1 VLVAYTASDIAY
13 LALAL
18 FLVLAGLGLGYALL
32 RLAGTFQ
39 RLSSFIQGT
48 ETELLPVIN
57 KAGGSLDRV
66 NSELDKLDQVTDS
79 AVDAVAAV
87 DQTVRAV
94 NVAVKTPVKKAAG
107 ITSGIT
113 HGWATL
119 KAKRDW
125 RSAVKSGKEASA
137 QREADLDEELRSPS
151 G

>member
-1 VLVAYTASDIAY
+1 VLVAYSASDIAY

-39 RLSSFIQGT
+39 RLSSLIQGT

-66 NSELDKLDQVTDS
+66 NNELDKLDQVTDS

-137 QREADLDEELRSPS
+137 RREADLDEELRSPS

>member
-1 VLVAYTASDIAY
+1 VLVAYSASDITY

-32 RLAGTFQ
+32 RLAGTFE

-48 ETELLPVIN
+48 EQELLPVIN

-66 NSELDKLDQVTDS
+66 NNELDKLDQVTDS

-94 NVAVKTPVKKAAG
+94 NFAVKTPVKKAAG
-107 ITSGIT
+107 FTSGVS

-137 QREADLDEELRSPS
+137 RREADLDEELRHPS

>member
-1 VLVAYTASDIAY
+1 MLVAYSASDIAY

-39 RLSSFIQGT
+39 RLSSLIQGT

-66 NSELDKLDQVTDS
+66 NNELDKLDQVTDS

-137 QREADLDEELRSPS
+137 RREADLDEELRSPS